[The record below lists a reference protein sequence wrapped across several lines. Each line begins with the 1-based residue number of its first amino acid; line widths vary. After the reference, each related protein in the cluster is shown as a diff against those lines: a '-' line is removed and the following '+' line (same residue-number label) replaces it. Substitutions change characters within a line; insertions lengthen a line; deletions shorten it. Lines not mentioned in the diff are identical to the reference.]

1 MHFTVNSS
9 DINHGLGLVT
19 RALPVRPVKD
29 PYEGVF
35 IETLETGIQLTC
47 TNGEMTI
54 KTIVSAIVSED
65 GSALPPAKLLSE
77 MFRKLEGEIDF
88 RVHTN
93 DLLGGQEAVFTAQ
106 GNKTNMLCMAAE
118 DFPEIQDIQSD
129 LVTTLPQNKLG
140 AAVGRITF
148 AVSADETRRILTGC
162 LMETFAEEVRFVC
175 LDGFR
180 LAMQRVYAS
189 HEIPQGKEPYTAILP
204 GAIITEIGRMLADTE
219 APIAL
224 HISSTHLMA
233 VFGQTKVYCP
243 LIPGEYINY
252 KQILPT
258 TWSTAIRVNKQEM
271 IGAIERAALMAR
283 QGKFDLL
290 KFKVEEDGLTIMA
303 NAERG
308 AVVERISIDFEG
320 SPLDIAF
327 NSRYLLD
334 VFKNIDTADMS
345 MRFNTNVSPC
355 VICPVTGNQYTYLV
369 LPVRVSQ

>member
-1 MHFTVNSS
+1 MHFTVNAS
-9 DINHGLGLVT
+9 DINHGLNLAT
-19 RALPVRPVKD
+19 RALPPHPTKT

-35 IETLETGIQLTC
+35 LETLETGIQLTC

-54 KTIVSAIVSED
+54 KTLVPAIVRED
-65 GSALPPAKLLSE
+65 GSALPPAKLLFE
-77 MFRKLEGEIDF
+77 MLRKLEGEIDF
-88 RVHTN
+88 HVTGN
-93 DLLGGQEAVFTAQ
+93 DLSGTQEAIFTAQ
-106 GNKTNMLCMAAE
+106 GNKTTMLCMPAE
-118 DFPEIQDIQSD
+118 DFPEIQDIQTD
-129 LVTTLPQNKLG
+129 LVTTLPQNKLA
-140 AAVGRITF
+140 AAVGHITF
-148 AVSADETRRILTGC
+148 AVSTDETRRILTGC
-162 LMETFAEEVRFVC
+162 LMETYAEEVRFIC

-189 HEIPQGKEPYTAILP
+189 HALPQGKELYAAILP
-204 GAIITEIGRMLADTE
+204 GTIITEIGRMLSDTE
-219 APIAL
+219 IPIAL
-224 HISSTHLMA
+224 HTSATHLMA
-233 VFGQTKVYCP
+233 VFDQTKVYCP

-271 IGAIERAALMAR
+271 VGAIERAALMAR
-283 QGKFDLL
+283 QGKFDLI
-290 KFKVEEDGLTIMA
+290 KFKVEEDSLTIMA

-334 VFKNIDTADMS
+334 VFKNIDTSDMS